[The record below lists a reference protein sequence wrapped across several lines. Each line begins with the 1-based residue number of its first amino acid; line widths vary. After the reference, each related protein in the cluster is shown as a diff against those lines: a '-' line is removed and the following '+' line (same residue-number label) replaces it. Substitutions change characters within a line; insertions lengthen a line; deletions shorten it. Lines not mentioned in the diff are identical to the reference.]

1 MESMVVPA
9 PVEEKLSEQDDPALW
24 EQVLKTVAED
34 ASVLRAANQRSHLY
48 AEVGSCS
55 HSLRPHQ
62 TRWTAA
68 GGFALPSG
76 YDGTR
81 HSRSGLPEFGW
92 SVKLQFDPAQPGWIV
107 PSEMPAKRFNF
118 VRIAVPARTTR
129 HRQAAVHTLWSPGTL
144 DAKQNRT
151 IFYGFRNLGGVWEL
165 KACSNMRL

>member
-1 MESMVVPA
+1 MAVPA
-9 PVEEKLSEQDDPALW
+9 PVDEKLTDQDDPALW
-24 EQVLKTVAED
+24 EQVLKAVAED
-34 ASVLRAANQRSHLY
+34 ASVLHAVNKRSHLY
-48 AEVGSCS
+48 AEVGICS
-55 HSLRPHQ
+55 HWLRPHQ

-76 YDGTR
+76 YGSFGW
-81 HSRSGLPEFGW
+81 SRSGLPEFDW
-92 SVKLQFDPAQPGWIV
+92 SVKLQFDPALPGWIV
-107 PSEMPAKRFNF
+107 PSEIPERRFNF

-165 KACSNMRL
+165 KACSKMRL